1 VLGMSLFGKPESK
14 RIVLKLPERTVV
26 KVYGPGSFLGL
37 MNPFMTALMVRL
49 GFWEARESELVGAM
63 ERDAQDMASQ
73 GYRIVSSQEFKM
85 PLLGFPYWKV
95 TFALID
101 AAE

>member
-1 VLGMSLFGKPESK
+1 
-14 RIVLKLPERTVV
+14 
-26 KVYGPGSFLGL
+26 
-37 MNPFMTALMVRL
+37 
-49 GFWEARESELVGAM
+49 M
-63 ERDAQDMASQ
+63 ERDAQDMASR

-95 TFALID
+95 TYALID

>member
-1 VLGMSLFGKPESK
+1 MGLFRKTESR
-14 RIVLKLPERTVV
+14 RIVLKLPERTIV
-26 KVYGPGSFLGL
+26 KVYGPGSFLGF

-63 ERDAQDMASQ
+63 ERDAEDMASH
-73 GYRIVSSQEFKM
+73 GYRIVSSQEFRM
-85 PLLGFPYWKV
+85 PLLGFPYRKV
-95 TFALID
+95 TYELI